1 MGKVLGLFSLI
12 IISIGL
18 ILIITLSLSQGKDK
32 KGEIMENGSEN
43 INTNKIKETNITV
56 TFDNNQ
62 YKDGLKTSWGFSC
75 LIKGAEKTILFDTG
89 GDGSILL
96 ENMKKLEIKPEE
108 IDLIVLSHI
117 HGDHIGGLDGFLK
130 TNPKVY
136 VYLPKCFPTSL
147 KRNIEKYGAKVIDV
161 QKPMEICKGIYST
174 GELGTWIIE
183 QSLIIYTDKGMVVI
197 TGCAHPGIVKIVEKA
212 KNIIKD
218 KVLLVMGGFHLRN
231 KSSKQI
237 EKIISSLKNMEVKY
251 TGPCHCSGDN
261 ARKLFEKEY
270 QKNYINIGV
279 GKVIN
284 TKYL

>member
-1 MGKVLGLFSLI
+1 MGKILGLFSLI

-18 ILIITLSLSQGKDK
+18 ILVVTLSLSQEKDK
-32 KGEIMENGSEN
+32 KGEIMKNGSEN
-43 INTNKIKETNITV
+43 ININKIKDAKITV

-75 LIKGAEKTILFDTG
+75 LIKGAEKTVLFDTG

-96 ENMKKLEIKPEE
+96 ENMKKSEIDPEE
-108 IDLIVLSHI
+108 INIIVLSHI

-130 TNPKVY
+130 TNPKIY
-136 VYLPKCFPTSL
+136 VYLPKSFPTSL
-147 KRNIEKYGAKVIDV
+147 KKNIEKYGTKVVDV

-183 QSLIIYTDKGMVVI
+183 QSLIIHTDKGIVVI

-212 KNIIKD
+212 KKIIKD
-218 KVLLVMGGFHLRN
+218 KVLLVMGGFHLGN
-231 KSSKQI
+231 KSYGQI

-251 TGPCHCSGDN
+251 VGPCHCSGDN
-261 ARKLFEKEY
+261 ARELFEKEY

-284 TKYL
+284 TKDL

>member
-1 MGKVLGLFSLI
+1 MGKILGLFSLI

-18 ILIITLSLSQGKDK
+18 MLVVALSFSQKKDK
-32 KGEIMENGSEN
+32 KREIMVNGSEN
-43 INTNKIKETNITV
+43 INITKIKDANITV

-96 ENMKKLEIKPEE
+96 ENMKKLEIKPKE

-130 TNPKVY
+130 TNPNIY
-136 VYLPKCFPTSL
+136 VYLPKSFPTSL
-147 KRNIEKYGAKVIDV
+147 KRNIEKYGTKVVDV
-161 QKPMEICKGIYST
+161 QKPMEICKGVYST

-183 QSLIIYTDKGMVVI
+183 QSLIIHTHKGMVVI

-212 KNIIKD
+212 KSIIKD
-218 KVLLVMGGFHLRN
+218 KVLLVMGGFHLGN
-231 KSSKQI
+231 KSSKEI
-237 EKIISSLKNMEVKY
+237 EKIISSLKSMEVKY
-251 TGPCHCSGDN
+251 VGPCHCSGDN

-279 GKVIN
+279 GKVIS
-284 TKYL
+284 TKDL

>member
-1 MGKVLGLFSLI
+1 MWKILGLFSLI

-18 ILIITLSLSQGKDK
+18 ILVVTLSLSQEKDK
-32 KGEIMENGSEN
+32 KGEIMENESEN
-43 INTNKIKETNITV
+43 ININKIKDVNITV

-89 GDGSILL
+89 GDSSILL
-96 ENMKKLEIKPEE
+96 ENMKKLEIEPEE

-117 HGDHIGGLDGFLK
+117 HGDHIGGLGGFLRI
-130 TNPKVY
+130 NPKVY
-136 VYLPKCFPTSL
+136 VYLPKSFPTSL
-147 KRNIEKYGAKVIDV
+147 KRNIEKYGTKVVDV

-183 QSLIIYTDKGMVVI
+183 QSLIIHTHKGIVVI

-218 KVLLVMGGFHLRN
+218 KVLLVMGGFHLGN
-231 KSSKQI
+231 KSYRQI

-284 TKYL
+284 TKDL

>member
-1 MGKVLGLFSLI
+1 MGKILGLFSLI

-18 ILIITLSLSQGKDK
+18 ILGITLSLSQEKDK

-43 INTNKIKETNITV
+43 ININKIKETNITV

-89 GDGSILL
+89 GDDSILL
-96 ENMKKLEIKPEE
+96 ENMKKLEIDSEK

-136 VYLPKCFPTSL
+136 VYLPKSFPTSL
-147 KRNIEKYGAKVIDV
+147 KRNIEKYGTKVVDV

-183 QSLIIYTDKGMVVI
+183 QSLIIHTNKGMVVI

-218 KVLLVMGGFHLRN
+218 KVLLVMGGFHLGN

-237 EKIISSLKNMEVKY
+237 ETIISSLKNMEVKY
-251 TGPCHCSGDN
+251 AGPCHCSGDN

-284 TKYL
+284 TKDL

>member
-1 MGKVLGLFSLI
+1 MRKVLGLLSLI

-18 ILIITLSLSQGKDK
+18 ILGITLLLSQEKDK
-32 KGEIMENGSEN
+32 KGEIMENGSQN
-43 INTNKIKETNITV
+43 INISKIKGANITV

-89 GDGSILL
+89 GDDSILL
-96 ENMKKLEIKPEE
+96 GNMIKLEIDSEE

-117 HGDHIGGLDGFLK
+117 HGDHIGGLDGFLRI
-130 TNPKVY
+130 NPKVY
-136 VYLPKCFPTSL
+136 VYLPKSFPASL
-147 KRNIEKYGAKVIDV
+147 KRNIEKYGTKVLDV
-161 QKPMEICKGIYST
+161 QKPIQICKGIYST

-183 QSLIIYTDKGMVVI
+183 QSLIIHTNKGIVVI

-212 KNIIKD
+212 KSIIKD
-218 KVLLVMGGFHLRN
+218 DVLLVMGGFHLRSD
-231 KSSKQI
+231 SSKQI
-237 EKIISSLKNMEVKY
+237 EKIISSLKNMGVKY
-251 TGPCHCSGDN
+251 VGPCHCSGDN
-261 ARKLFEKEY
+261 ARELFEKEY

-284 TKYL
+284 TKDL

>member
-1 MGKVLGLFSLI
+1 MGKILGLFSLI

-18 ILIITLSLSQGKDK
+18 ILVITLSLSQGKDK
-32 KGEIMENGSEN
+32 KGEIMENVSEN
-43 INTNKIKETNITV
+43 INKNKIKETNITV

-75 LIKGAEKTILFDTG
+75 LIRGAEKTILFDTG
-89 GDGSILL
+89 GDDSILL
-96 ENMKKLEIKPEE
+96 ENMKKLEIDSEE

-117 HGDHIGGLDGFLK
+117 HGDHIGGLYGFLEK
-130 TNPKVY
+130 NPKVY
-136 VYLPKCFPTSL
+136 VYLPKSFPTSL
-147 KRNIEKYGAKVIDV
+147 KKNIEKYGAKVVDV
-161 QKPMEICKGIYST
+161 QKPVEICKGIYST
-174 GELGTWIIE
+174 GELGTLIIE
-183 QSLIIYTDKGMVVI
+183 QSLIIYTDKGMLVI
-197 TGCAHPGIVKIVEKA
+197 TGCAHPGIVKIVERA
-212 KNIIKD
+212 KKIIKD

-251 TGPCHCSGDN
+251 AGPCHCSGDN

-284 TKYL
+284 TKDL

>member
-1 MGKVLGLFSLI
+1 MGKILGLFSLI

-18 ILIITLSLSQGKDK
+18 ILVVTLSLSQEKDK
-32 KGEIMENGSEN
+32 KGEIMKSGSQN
-43 INTNKIKETNITV
+43 ININKIKETNITV

-89 GDGSILL
+89 GDDSILL
-96 ENMKKLEIKPEE
+96 ENMKKLEIEPEE

-117 HGDHIGGLDGFLK
+117 HGDHIGGLGGFLRI
-130 TNPKVY
+130 NPKVY
-136 VYLPKCFPTSL
+136 VYLPKSFPTSL
-147 KRNIEKYGAKVIDV
+147 KRNIEKYGTKVVDV

-183 QSLIIYTDKGMVVI
+183 QSLIIHTDKGIVVI

-218 KVLLVMGGFHLRN
+218 KVLLVMGGFHLGN

-237 EKIISSLKNMEVKY
+237 ERIISSLKDMEVKY
-251 TGPCHCSGDN
+251 VGPCHCSGEN

-284 TKYL
+284 TKDL

>member
-1 MGKVLGLFSLI
+1 MGKILGLFSLI

-18 ILIITLSLSQGKDK
+18 MLVVTLSFSQKKDK
-32 KGEIMENGSEN
+32 KGEIMENESEN
-43 INTNKIKETNITV
+43 ININKIKDANITV

-96 ENMKKLEIKPEE
+96 ENMKKLEIKPKE

-130 TNPKVY
+130 TNPNIY
-136 VYLPKCFPTSL
+136 VYLPKSFPTSL
-147 KRNIEKYGAKVIDV
+147 KRNIEKYGTKVVDV
-161 QKPMEICKGIYST
+161 QKPMEICKGVYST

-183 QSLIIYTDKGMVVI
+183 QSLIIHTHKGMVVI

-212 KNIIKD
+212 KSIIKD

-231 KSSKQI
+231 KSSKEI
-237 EKIISSLKNMEVKY
+237 KKIISSLKNMEVKY
-251 TGPCHCSGDN
+251 VGPCHCSGDN
-261 ARKLFEKEY
+261 ARELFEKEY
-270 QKNYINIGV
+270 QKNYISIGV
-279 GKVIN
+279 GKAIN
-284 TKYL
+284 TKDL